1 MCFLYSKMN
10 KIHFISFDTQ
20 LKYVILEPNPI
31 YIKNKMR
38 KPIRIIV
45 IVGIALLILGMI
57 LYPQIKAAFKGNEE
71 QPVAPAQM
79 ALPSRVASLSVNAIV
94 LKPETIKDVFRT
106 KGVILPDEEVNL
118 IFETSGKITQINF
131 KEGSFVNKGQLLAK
145 VNDAPLQA
153 ELKKLKSQ
161 LPLAQERVFR
171 QRTLLDKDAV
181 SQESFETVTTDL
193 EKLKADIEL
202 VQARIDQTELRAPFS
217 GMIGLRMVSEGAYA
231 SPQVMVSKLTKISP
245 LKIEFAFNERQ
256 VGEIKD
262 GTKLNFILENDLNTY
277 EASVYAVETTLETN
291 TLSLKARARYA
302 NPGGIIKPGRSTNIE
317 IQLQE
322 ITNTLVIPSIASIAE
337 MGRDIAYIY
346 KNGKAKQV
354 VLTKGLRTASS
365 VQIIEGLSIGDTLL
379 TTGVMQLRDG
389 MNVSIEQLQE

>member
-1 MCFLYSKMN
+1 
-10 KIHFISFDTQ
+10 
-20 LKYVILEPNPI
+20 
-31 YIKNKMR
+31 MR
-38 KPIRIIV
+38 KPTKIIV
-45 IVGIALLILGMI
+45 IIGIAVLILGMI
-57 LYPQIKAAFKGNEE
+57 FYPKIKSAFQSNDE
-71 QPVAPAQM
+71 PPM
-79 ALPSRVASLSVNAIV
+79 SRPTSAMGGGQGLSVNAIV
-94 LKPETIKDVFRT
+94 LKPETLKDVFRT
-106 KGVILPDEEVNL
+106 KGVLLPDEEVDL
-118 IFETSGKITQINF
+118 IFETSGKITQIAF

-153 ELKKLKSQ
+153 ELKKLKAQ

-193 EKLKADIEL
+193 DKLKADLEL
-202 VQARIDQTELRAPFS
+202 VKSRIDQTELRAPFS

-231 SPQVMVSKLTKISP
+231 SPQIRISKLTKISP
-245 LKIEFAFNERQ
+245 LKVEFAFNERQ

-262 GTKLNFILENDLNTY
+262 GTKLTFTIDNDLNTY
-277 EASVYAVETTLETN
+277 EASVYAVESTLESN

-302 NPGGIIKPGRSTNIE
+302 NPGGKLKPGRSTNVE

-337 MGRDIAYIY
+337 MGRDIAYTY

-354 VLTKGLRTASS
+354 ILTKGLRTESS
-365 VQIIEGLSIGDTLL
+365 VQIVEGLNIGDTLL
-379 TTGVMQLRDG
+379 STGVMQLRDG
-389 MNVSIEQLQE
+389 MDVSIAQLKE